1 MGEHESPV
9 RGGGH
14 LARALAAVA
23 HIMPLEV
30 REDSRSLSV
39 FSA

>member
-23 HIMPLEV
+23 HTYALGGKGG
-30 REDSRSLSV
+30 L
-39 FSA
+39 